1 MQTPEPCLCGATD
14 CPRCYPLNCKQS
26 AVTERDRADALTEI
40 VEATMDYSH
49 FPRAGRA
56 QVDLYE
62 FIADY
67 LDTSYAFELVV
78 AVLSTNK
85 QALQP
90 RIERLYTQVEEMLR
104 NHYANTDMVEE
115 LAQDMAN
122 DRGQI

>member
-1 MQTPEPCLCGATD
+1 MQTLERCNCGAED
-14 CPRCYPLNCKQS
+14 CPRCYPLNRKQS
-26 AVTERDRADALTEI
+26 AVTERDRADALTDI
-40 VEATMDYSH
+40 VEEVMDYGR
-49 FPRAGRA
+49 FPRSGRA

-62 FIADY
+62 FVADN

-90 RIERLYTQVEEMLR
+90 RIERLYTQVEEMLKS
-104 NHYANTDMVEE
+104 HYADTDLVEE